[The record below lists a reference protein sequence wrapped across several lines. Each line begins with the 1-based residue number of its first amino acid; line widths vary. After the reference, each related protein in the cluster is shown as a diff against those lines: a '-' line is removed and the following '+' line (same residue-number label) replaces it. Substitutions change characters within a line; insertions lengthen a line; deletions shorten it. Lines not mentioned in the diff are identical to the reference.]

1 MTDGEERMFRICQA
15 ETSRVRTLI
24 HRSQQRNVLH
34 YTPGGRKT
42 QSFAALLSEELF
54 AQTAPAKSKMRRGP
68 HVQTSV
74 LFEVNRLGRSVELAF
89 GQR

>member
-1 MTDGEERMFRICQA
+1 MFRICQA

-42 QSFAALLSEELF
+42 QSFAALLSEELS
-54 AQTAPAKSKMRRGP
+54 AQTAPSKRTIRRGP
-68 HVQTSV
+68 PVQTPV
-74 LFEVNRLGRSVELAF
+74 RFEVTYWAGA
-89 GQR
+89 

>member
-24 HRSQQRNVLH
+24 HRSQRRNVLH

-42 QSFAALLSEELF
+42 QSFAALPSEELSP
-54 AQTAPAKSKMRRGP
+54 QTAPAKRKMHPGP
-68 HVQTSV
+68 HGQTSV
-74 LFEVNRLGRSVELAF
+74 LFEVNRLGRERRTRI